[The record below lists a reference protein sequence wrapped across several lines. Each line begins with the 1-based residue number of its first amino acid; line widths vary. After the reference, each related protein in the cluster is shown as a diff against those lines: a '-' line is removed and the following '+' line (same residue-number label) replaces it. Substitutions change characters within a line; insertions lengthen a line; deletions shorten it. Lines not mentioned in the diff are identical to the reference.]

1 VYDAYL
7 PSCAMKTM
15 LHRRKTILFFV
26 LGLAACGADDS
37 RNLTRDDAGD
47 SDSGY
52 FQEGDD
58 WPGWDN
64 NDVSDAGDD
73 VFEEDTGTPIV
84 CLPNND
90 GTIERSEVP
99 VAADLRATF
108 KIATDATF
116 DTRGTTVAGE
126 TTWDLSGELEND
138 GLEIVELKPLTGK
151 WFETTFPAAL
161 YYSKISTT
169 TDLLGVFG
177 ATDTALNLLGVVSPA
192 EGFTKTE
199 LTYSPVVAALKFP
212 LSEASSW
219 TTNATVRG
227 TASGISSLYT
237 EKYTSIYAGSG
248 KLITP
253 YGTFEVIR
261 VRTDLER
268 TIGLLVTKVRT
279 YSFVAECFG
288 TVAVIRSTDNE
299 SAIEFTNA
307 AEIRRLAP

>member
-1 VYDAYL
+1 
-7 PSCAMKTM
+7 M

-37 RNLTRDDAGD
+37 RNLTRDDVGQ
-47 SDSGY
+47 SDG
-52 FQEGDD
+52 G
-58 WPGWDN
+58 
-64 NDVSDAGDD
+64 SDATQDDTSVDFDMADAGGDVAD
-73 VFEEDTGTPIV
+73 IDTGTPTL

-90 GTIERSEVP
+90 GTIQRSEVP

-169 TDLLGVFG
+169 SDLLGVFG
-177 ATDTALNLLGVVSPA
+177 ATDTALNLLGVVSA
-192 EGFTKTE
+192 EEGFTKTE
-199 LTYSPVVAALKFP
+199 LTYSPAVPALKFP

-219 TTNATVRG
+219 TTNSTVRG

-237 EKYTSIYAGSG
+237 EKYISIYAGSG

-253 YGTFEVIR
+253 YGTFNVIR

-268 TIGLLVTKVRT
+268 TIGAFVTKIRT

-299 SAIEFTNA
+299 SDIEFTDA